1 MCVSYGLFLIISVL
15 FSSYIGN
22 YSLSGIGAPLMN
34 KIYLE
39 SSKKIANPS
48 AVEVAQG
55 RPTVYDTWVYR
66 YPDSNHPT
74 KPK

>member
-1 MCVSYGLFLIISVL
+1 
-15 FSSYIGN
+15 
-22 YSLSGIGAPLMN
+22 MN